1 MDLISSKLT
10 ADDLMVQAPDTVNF
24 YLRLAIEHIED
35 NFGEGYAKE
44 HPELLAGFIQAC
56 AADFHTGIQAK
67 SLGAIS
73 DAIIA
78 VAEQLNEITRIVG
91 TITSMNEGGNNA

>member
-1 MDLISSKLT
+1 MDLINSRLT
-10 ADDLMVQAPDTVNF
+10 ANDLMEEAPDTVNF
-24 YLRLAIEHIED
+24 YLRRAIKHIED

-56 AADFHTGIQAK
+56 ATELHTAIQAK
-67 SLGAIS
+67 EIS